1 MRKLLVLIV
10 VAAGLPGAAAPA
22 MAETSNWASAAVAS
36 SEYGGSVKVDDPTG
50 MVGGQTVGTSQC
62 TSTVEGLVNSV
73 DEADSLANFAISIAW
88 DLLQG
93 AGVPLPGDPPQI
105 PEVID
110 LPPVDL
116 PDGCTPAI
124 GVNGVASGNWSAE
137 RATGAPDTYPSCG
150 DIPTAW
156 APLSPSPDPE
166 SITLL
171 YSPVS
176 NAQRVDI
183 YETNLGG
190 FVTEVIVHAAD
201 GSSTSVF
208 TGPDATACPGILS
221 IPLSGNPT
229 VVGVEIH
236 TQTSGWEEI
245 DAVAVVN

>member
-1 MRKLLVLIV
+1 MRKLVSFV
-10 VAAGLPGAAAPA
+10 VSLGLLGVVVPA
-22 MAETSNWASAAVAS
+22 RAETSNWAFAAVAS
-36 SEYGGSVKVDDPTG
+36 SEYGGSVKVDDPSG
-50 MVGGQTVGTSQC
+50 QLGGQTVGTSQC
-62 TSTVEGLVNSV
+62 TSTLEGLVNEVDSV
-73 DEADSLANFAISIAW
+73 DELANFAISIAW
-88 DLLQG
+88 GLLQE

-105 PEVID
+105 PNVID

-124 GVNGVASGNWSAE
+124 GVNGVESGNWSAE

-150 DIPTAW
+150 DIFTAW
-156 APLSPSPDPE
+156 APQSSGPAPE

-183 YETNLGG
+183 YETNLGS
-190 FVTEVIVHAAD
+190 FVSQVNVHAED

-208 TGPDATACPGILS
+208 TGPDTTGCPGILS

-236 TQTSGWEEI
+236 TQKLGWEEI